1 MMTSSGNVWGSI
13 DVEDKQ
19 EGAASPELGEVVVT
33 EEDLLRWGVS
43 SLMAAGAEETPARVH
58 SAILLSADRRGH
70 YSHGFNRLDIY
81 YNDILRWVVM
91 SVCQT

>member
-19 EGAASPELGEVVVT
+19 GGAASPELDEVVVT
-33 EEDLLRWGVS
+33 EEDLLSWGVS

-81 YNDILRWVVM
+81 HNDILRWVHVGE
-91 SVCQT
+91 VKD